1 MKRYVLLV
9 IVSAL
14 LIAPVLVC
22 GDDEQDEPVSLPSPI
37 ISKSKPTA
45 RPTSTLGPTVDVSDC
60 ILGATF
66 QADVT
71 IPDDTRVEIGQS
83 FVKTWRIRSTGTC
96 DWGPGYRLAFADGD
110 QLNGLDAVSVPEMG
124 GEVRRSPW
132 NLSPR

>member
-45 RPTSTLGPTVDVSDC
+45 RPTST
-60 ILGATF
+60 LGATF